1 MIFCGKEDCPVEF
14 FMRRIK
20 NMVDNIDAVFFDNAD
35 QMAESRRR
43 ILLGS
48 YFANI
53 VVNLLGG
60 SFLIGLL
67 LLLDAGNDYMG
78 YLSMATLACG
88 FLQLFSP
95 LVLERFAVRKTL
107 LIPMRGLFYTLN
119 IIVLGAV
126 PFLPFSRGVRLA
138 LFFAVSVL
146 AGALN
151 ALFAPGMSVWH
162 NQNIPGRLKAG
173 FFSIQ
178 NMTVTMLN
186 YVSVVIASAMLD
198 GFCARGLALW
208 GMTAVRGL
216 ALICAALDLYF
227 FSKVKEH
234 PYRPSENRM
243 NIRNVMK
250 NPWRKPAY
258 LKIVLGAALWS
269 FTANIPGPY
278 FNMYLI
284 NDLHF
289 SYVWINGFNLINIPL
304 MLVMMPVWVHIRGRL
319 GSVLKTL
326 WVALAFHSVGI
337 AALSLT
343 TSATAFF
350 YPVGMVLTFFT
361 QPGVL
366 LCFAFFPFFNIPQTG
381 QTNYISFYLTMCSAG
396 AMLGVFAGKLLVG
409 FTEDTLL
416 HIAGITFQSRQLV
429 VVLQAVFVLL
439 SAGYIFYLSKTQ
451 SEDY

>member
-1 MIFCGKEDCPVEF
+1 
-14 FMRRIK
+14 MRRIK
-20 NMVDNIDAVFFDNAD
+20 NMLDNIDTVFFDNAD
-35 QMAESRRR
+35 QLAESRRR

-53 VVNLLGG
+53 IVNLLGG

-95 LVLERFAVRKTL
+95 LVLEKIPARKTL
-107 LIPMRGLFYTLN
+107 LISMRALFYTLN
-119 IIVLGAV
+119 IVVLGV
-126 PFLPFSRGVRLA
+126 IPFLPFSGALRLT
-138 LFFAVSVL
+138 LFFSVSVL
-146 AGALN
+146 ANALN

-186 YVSVVIASAMLD
+186 YVSIVIASAILD
-198 GFCARGLALW
+198 GFYARGLALW
-208 GMTAVRGL
+208 GMAAVRGL
-216 ALICAALDLYF
+216 ALICAAMDLYF
-227 FSKVKEH
+227 FSGVREH
-234 PYRPSENRM
+234 PYRPSENRV
-243 NIRNVMK
+243 NIKNIMT
-250 NPWRKPAY
+250 NPWKEPAY
-258 LKIVLGAALWS
+258 LKIVLGAALWN

-284 NDLHF
+284 HDLHF

-304 MLVMMPVWVHIRGRL
+304 MFIMMPVWVHIKGRL

-326 WVALAFHSVGI
+326 WVALAFYSTGI

-343 TSATAFF
+343 TASSAYF
-350 YPVGMVLTFFT
+350 YPVGMVLTFLA

-366 LCFAFFPFFNIPQTG
+366 LCFAFFPFLNIPKTG

-409 FTEDTLL
+409 FTDGMLL
-416 HIAGITFQSRQLV
+416 NVSGLTFQSRQLV
-429 VVLQAVFVLL
+429 VVMQAVFVLL
-439 SAGYIFYLSKTQ
+439 CAGYMFYLSRTQ
-451 SEDY
+451 GEDY